1 MDTST
6 LTALLDGVV
15 NVYPLTSQ
23 VSLAEPD
30 AACDN
35 AASRIVANGG
45 RLSEPEREKSRAG
58 CATMRPFIGRRYTSA
73 PSNARIE
80 LRRYAEGSAE
90 RENAQDRRGQ
100 HERPLRHD
108 ATHKG
113 RQIDCLGGA
122 MRGPRP
128 YCWARYGMAARAAS
142 RALWIRTASS
152 YGIRPAGCADVV
164 RTISAHQG
172 GGWVAAGNTIETHLL
187 RRCVFQR
194 GSYIGVI
201 NQLHCGLSECVDD
214 LWSSADGRSACG
226 G

>member
-122 MRGPRP
+122 MRAPGLTAGRGTAWRRGLLLARCGSVLHPHMASGPLAVP
-128 YCWARYGMAARAAS
+128 TSFAPSAR
-142 RALWIRTASS
+142 TK
-152 YGIRPAGCADVV
+152 
-164 RTISAHQG
+164 
-172 GGWVAAGNTIETHLL
+172 VAAGWQPATLSRPI
-187 RRCVFQR
+187 C
-194 GSYIGVI
+194 
-201 NQLHCGLSECVDD
+201 CGDASSNAARTSE
-214 LWSSADGRSACG
+214 
-226 G
+226 